1 MLAEMQ
7 ESKPKEEQEVS
18 KPEISFQHDQ
28 ASFNLPGANV
38 EEGEIREDGEYLKA
52 IRKPEEIAIPV

>member
-18 KPEISFQHDQ
+18 KREISFQHDQ
-28 ASFNLPGANV
+28 SNLNLPEANA
-38 EEGEIREDGEYLKA
+38 EEGEIREDGDNLKV
-52 IRKPEEIAIPV
+52 IEKPEEIAIPV